1 MIGFSNWSRTS
12 HVPVVSREVPM
23 TKEVITTLQTEHR
36 KPVKLCAL
44 EEKPNIHDQIYLFFA
59 DYNIGEV
66 AHDFVVSLKKWFEEQ
81 HIVNSFDSW
90 HGL

>member
-1 MIGFSNWSRTS
+1 
-12 HVPVVSREVPM
+12 
-23 TKEVITTLQTEHR
+23 
-36 KPVKLCAL
+36 L